1 MSLNL
6 SINDRYF
13 SVLLCAYLWS
23 REEIREYKIQ
33 IKNWGKETLQSMYE
47 DIQLIIVNDTIDP
60 QSLYIP
66 KVKNFV
72 LVTNDM
78 YP

>member
-6 SINDRYF
+6 SINNRYF